1 MDQESAYDKGMALYG
16 SWVSCWSALGAQC
29 SEYSVGE
36 YSSDLSE
43 RGGNLRILYWELLL
57 WVRWPVLHLSRSTAY
72 KYLNKIGQ
80 IFSFFAHLPSPS
92 LSPLPVL
99 TQVSLCSPG
108 CPGTQGSTWARIFQQ
123 CQSSLEAVLP
133 TPYWFL
139 SHIFQNPSASAPLP
153 FFFWHILGILL
164 TPTKK
169 ILFSFLFILIFG
181 ARNWPRVY

>member
-108 CPGTQGSTWARIFQQ
+108 CPGTGSVDQAGLEFCLPPPAGIKGVHYHCPAASNYSVRVLGNRF
-123 CQSSLEAVLP
+123 SLN
-133 TPYWFL
+133 T
-139 SHIFQNPSASAPLP
+139 
-153 FFFWHILGILL
+153 
-164 TPTKK
+164 
-169 ILFSFLFILIFG
+169 FILSQQSPLYV
-181 ARNWPRVY
+181 RL